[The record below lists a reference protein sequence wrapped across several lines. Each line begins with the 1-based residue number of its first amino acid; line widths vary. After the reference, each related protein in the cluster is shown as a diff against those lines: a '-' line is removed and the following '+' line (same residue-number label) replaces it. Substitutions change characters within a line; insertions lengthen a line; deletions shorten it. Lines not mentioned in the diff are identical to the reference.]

1 MKRFNTTAIC
11 VPEKHFMVDT
21 TDKTEQIKELIELGE
36 YFTINRARQYG
47 KTTIFYS
54 LLRNLKDQYLVLLLS
69 FEGLGDGAFSSD
81 EALANQFIISVADFM
96 ETVGENEALIN
107 EWKKDTFKTNNNR
120 DGFDYLSKKI
130 TQLCKNSK
138 KEILLLIDEVDKSAD
153 NQVFLHFLGMLR
165 NKYIKQNGGLD
176 TTFKSVILAGVYD
189 IKNMKLKLRPE
200 EEKKYN
206 SPWNTR
212 EGNEPS
218 ESLLSFGDCPWN
230 HREFTPYD
238 VAVDFNVDMNF
249 SPTEISTMLREYEND
264 YHTGMDIMQMSHE
277 IYKYTSGYPYLV
289 SAICKWI
296 DEQGDK
302 IWNIESVV
310 NAAKYIINNKS
321 TLIDSLIKNYEN
333 NLELQ
338 RVIDRMILEGYSFPF
353 TMTDAVVDLG
363 VTFGIF
369 ARNESTLQISNKI
382 FEIILYNHII
392 MKKLRTEEVDIPIK
406 SQFIQDGRLNM
417 KQVLLKFQELMKVE
431 YRKENE
437 HFLEAQGRLLFLCFL
452 KPIINGTGFYYVE
465 PETRNS
471 ERMDVV
477 VTYGDEEHIV
487 ELKLWYGEEYRKKGI
502 AQLENYM
509 ESRSAKNGYLLSF
522 SFLKEKEYVSRMIDI
537 NDANKSIFE
546 VVV

>member
-277 IYKYTSGYPYLV
+277 IYKYTSGYPYQV

-487 ELKLWYGEEYRKKGI
+487 ELKLWHGEEYRKKGI

>member
-1 MKRFNTTAIC
+1 MKKFNTTGLCI
-11 VPEKHFMVDT
+11 PNKHYMVDT
-21 TDKTEQIKELIELGE
+21 TNKINKIVKLIEDEE
-36 YFTINRARQYG
+36 YFTINRSRQYG
-47 KTTIFYS
+47 KTTTIY
-54 LLRNLKDQYLVLLLS
+54 LLKNRLKSKYEIINIS
-69 FEGLGDGAFSSD
+69 FEGVSEGPFASNKGFV
-81 EALANQFIISVADFM
+81 NMFIYRVAKAMKFTNIKEEDIASWTS
-96 ETVGENEALIN
+96 EVNYEEENAVV
-107 EWKKDTFKTNNNR
+107 
-120 DGFDYLSKKI
+120 YLSDKI
-130 TQLCKNSK
+130 SSLCEKYQI
-138 KEILLLIDEVDKSAD
+138 ILMVDEMDKCSD
-153 NQVFLHFLGMLR
+153 NQVFLNFLGMLR
-165 NKYIKQNGGLD
+165 EKYLSRNAGED
-176 TTFKSVILAGVYD
+176 FTFKSVILAGVYD
-189 IKNMKLKLRPE
+189 VKNLKLKLRPDE
-200 EEKKYN
+200 ERKFN

-487 ELKLWYGEEYRKKGI
+487 ELKLWHGEEYRKKGI

>member
-1 MKRFNTTAIC
+1 MKECMKEFNTTAIC
-11 VPEKHFMVDT
+11 VPELHYMVDT
-21 TDKTEQIKELIELGE
+21 SEKIKNIESLIQKGK

-47 KTTIFYS
+47 KTTTFS
-54 LLRNLKDQYLVLLLS
+54 TLNRRLKKRYLIVRFS
-69 FEGLGDGAFSSD
+69 FEGVGDKFFESDYLFVLNFIKRMSGALKKGNAPQIVIDEWKNISDLSKDDDAFS
-81 EALANQFIISVADFM
+81 
-96 ETVGENEALIN
+96 
-107 EWKKDTFKTNNNR
+107 
-120 DGFDYLSKKI
+120 YLSDKI
-130 TQLCKNSK
+130 TALCDGVD
-138 KEILLLIDEVDKSAD
+138 KEVILMIDEVDKSSD
-153 NQVFLHFLGMLR
+153 NQIFLHFLGMLR
-165 NKYIKQNGGLD
+165 DKYLDYADGGD

-189 IKNMKLKLRPE
+189 IKNMKLKLRPD

-206 SPWNTR
+206 SPWNI
-212 EGNEPS
+212 
-218 ESLLSFGDCPWN
+218 
-230 HREFTPYD
+230 
-238 VAVDFNVDMNF
+238 AVDFNVDMSF
-249 SPTEISTMLREYEND
+249 SPAEISTMLQEYETD

-296 DEQGDK
+296 DEQGNK

-310 NAAKYIINNKS
+310 NATKYIINNKS

-338 RVIDRMILEGYSFPF
+338 HVIDRMILEGYSFPF

-417 KQVLLKFQELMKVE
+417 KQVLLKFQELMKAE
-431 YRKENE
+431 YRQEDE
-437 HFLEAQGRLLFLCFL
+437 HFLETQGRLLFLCFL

-487 ELKLWYGEEYRKKGI
+487 ELKLWHGEEYRKKGI

-522 SFLKEKEYVSRMIDI
+522 SFLKEKEHVSRMIDI